1 MVIHLTGTDPTEI
14 TAGEDIMDGAAVI
27 TEVMVGVAVMDGTE
41 VAMAEG
47 DTVGVV
53 EVLVEADMD
62 GVVDMVTTDTDNSGR
77 VMAV

>member
-14 TAGEDIMDGAAVI
+14 TVGEDIMDGAAVI
-27 TEVMVGVAVMDGTE
+27 TEVMVGVAVMVGTE
-41 VAMAEG
+41 VAMAEE
-47 DTVGVV
+47 DTVGAV

-62 GVVDMVTTDTDNSGR
+62 GVVDMVTTDTDNLGR